1 MESYMH
7 LPFMCSQLL
16 CFSFSHPRL
25 FFLTHSHHIPCTPSL
40 WCEKHIFGLPL
51 QWQKDDYAFL
61 SGWEETA
68 PISKTA
74 GESPIPP
81 RSWLVAPVF
90 PCKLIMG
97 RPLPPTHP
105 RHPTQVLS
113 KVLLSTYK
121 SLNTRHP
128 SEGSHFPLL
137 PLPSPCLQTYGSGSQ
152 MSGKWTGELT
162 FPFFTIRPSQK
173 VPLGS
178 SGSSPIVI
186 CSPAMLLSKPPH
198 TALYICQIVCYE
210 VIGKPYISFLAE

>member
-7 LPFMCSQLL
+7 LPFICSQFL

-25 FFLTHSHHIPCTPSL
+25 FFLTRSHHIPCTPSL

-61 SGWEETA
+61 SGREETA

-74 GESPIPP
+74 GASPIPP

-90 PCKLIMG
+90 SCKLIMG
-97 RPLPPTHP
+97 RQLPPTHP

-113 KVLLSTYK
+113 KVLLPTYK
-121 SLNTRHP
+121 SLNTRRP
-128 SEGSHFPLL
+128 SEGSNFPLL
-137 PLPSPCLQTYGSGSQ
+137 PFTVTLPSNLWKRKSNEWEMNRRTCISIL
-152 MSGKWTGELT
+152 
-162 FPFFTIRPSQK
+162 PFVPLQK

-178 SGSSPIVI
+178 SGTSPIVI
-186 CSPAMLLSKPPH
+186 WSPARLFSKPSH
-198 TALYICQIVCYE
+198 TVLYIYLSDSLLW
-210 VIGKPYISFLAE
+210 GNRKNISFLAE